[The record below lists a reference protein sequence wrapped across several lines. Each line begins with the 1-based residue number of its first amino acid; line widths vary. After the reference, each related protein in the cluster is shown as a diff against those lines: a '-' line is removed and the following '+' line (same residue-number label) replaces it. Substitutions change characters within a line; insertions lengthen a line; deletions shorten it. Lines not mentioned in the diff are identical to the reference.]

1 MQRGRLK
8 LVRTQIVLRVF
19 WGTDQMILEQPAG
32 PHKTSG
38 QCSTLALERQIN
50 EMADAIEK
58 YTSASE
64 QRQKATDDTL
74 MQILATMDRLALANQ
89 STALHTPF
97 ASPVPAETKPYL
109 SNPTPTSELTTIV
122 FKVVSEARSC
132 VGKRKGGADD
142 NSCQV
147 SIVLN
152 LIMVFPLIRNI

>member
-19 WGTDQMILEQPAG
+19 WGTDQMILEQPTG

-38 QCSTLALERQIN
+38 QHSTLALERQIN
-50 EMADAIEK
+50 EMADTIEK

-74 MQILATMDRLALANQ
+74 TQILATMDRLASANQ

-97 ASPVPAETKPYL
+97 TSPAPAETKPYL

-122 FKVVSEARSC
+122 FKVVSEARSR

-142 NSCQV
+142 NSCKV
-147 SIVLN
+147 SVVLN